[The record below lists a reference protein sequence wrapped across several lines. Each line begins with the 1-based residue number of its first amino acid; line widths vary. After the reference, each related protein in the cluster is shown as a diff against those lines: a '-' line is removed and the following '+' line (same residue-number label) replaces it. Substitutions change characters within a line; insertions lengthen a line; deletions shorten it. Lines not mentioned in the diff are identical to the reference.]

1 MKTRSRKHP
10 AGLAVK
16 EVWVITAVFFAVL
29 WILMLVPMSQHHRR
43 GDRASNILNIRN
55 VQAAVRG
62 HQELKGMK
70 IGDPL
75 DSSFIVSPDGSTG
88 YLKTPHPPAD
98 LPPYTYRSDIP
109 PLGTLY
115 VTNHFDHPIYGFV
128 TPADYKDW

>member
-1 MKTRSRKHP
+1 LRKHP
-10 AGLAVK
+10 AGLTWKELAV
-16 EVWVITAVFFAVL
+16 VVVGFS
-29 WILMLVPMSQHHRR
+29 LVMAALFLAARNLQRDTNRPF
-43 GDRASNILNIRN
+43 NILNIRN